1 MFNPLNHP
9 VCLSYPLRL
18 SPTTWAG
25 HIPFA
30 MLMVDLLRPGLI
42 VELGTFSGTSYCA
55 FCQAVKELGLD
66 TRAYAIDS
74 WEGDPQSGYY
84 GPEIYSDLK
93 QHHDPLYGEF
103 STLIQSTF
111 DDALNHFPDGTIDL
125 LHIDGFHTY
134 DVVKRDYQNW
144 LPKMSPRGVILFHD
158 TNVKQGDYGVWK
170 LWEEI
175 KGDYP
180 YFEFFH
186 EHGLGV
192 LAVGEAYPDSL
203 RQLLELPD
211 AERASI
217 RQFFAQLGI
226 RLTTRIDEEHQ
237 IKSLSWQV
245 NDKDQIIK
253 NLNAQLTQKDEAVA
267 WLKGEN
273 ALKEEM
279 IAERDESIS
288 GLTYRVNDKQRALE
302 DVSTSVT
309 DLHTAMGFLPA
320 NLSEPVAADSISG
333 RDTEVP
339 PPAGSLAVQIARQS
353 ERIRFLVAQLSEL
366 RSRMTWLA
374 KALEDERAA
383 SAIREIELTEK
394 ARAVEQIEKA
404 RATLQIEKAH
414 EAERIG
420 KARAAEQLA
429 AHLAE
434 QKKLEAASQLLR
446 SELLEQQ
453 ENALR
458 LSAANRLLK
467 EQLNEKEEA
476 RNLLALQLT
485 AKEAQLQRMTSTL
498 GWRLLSLY
506 GPIKYRYLLP
516 VYRMFGLQPGTSN
529 GLPSPLAATAE
540 PWIAS
545 AAIASSAEE
554 AAVDLL
560 LPERSEAQTVALLEQ
575 PAPVDLYESL
585 TLLPHLQEEELP
597 AIIEKQSPEA
607 PLYRPDVICF
617 SIIDWE
623 FRYQRPQQ
631 LMSQFAA
638 HGHRVF
644 YISTTRFQP
653 ANASPRVRVSL
664 IKENVYELQLAAEHQ
679 PDIYGEVIEGS
690 NQATLL
696 ESLDELRRTFHIDEA
711 IGYVMIPSWGNL
723 ALTTGRLW
731 NWRIIYDC
739 MDEWDSFP
747 GIKRA
752 LLKMESRLVRDCDLL
767 VVTAQRLFDKW
778 RKYNRPMVLA
788 RNAADYE
795 FYAERYRPNAL
806 LKAVKHPV
814 IGYYGAIADWCD
826 IKLLTD
832 AARQRPDYTFVLL
845 GGVFDVDVSELE
857 QLPNVRLLGQ
867 QPYETMPQY
876 LYHFDACMIPFKVNA
891 ITEATDPVKVYEYL
905 SAGKPVVTAALP
917 ELEPLRDYLYIATDG
932 QEFIEH
938 LDRAVA
944 EDDRDLV
951 ERRRQ
956 IAKQHSWVSRYQQV
970 AAGITQVTAR
980 ASIIVVT
987 YNNLA
992 LNKLC
997 LESLIRN
1004 TDYPNYEV
1012 IVIDNHSADATPGYL
1027 RYMAARHP
1035 QIQIIL
1041 NQENA
1046 GFARANNQGI
1056 AQSKGDAIILLNND
1070 TIVPPGWL
1078 SRLLRHLENES
1089 VGMVGPM
1096 TNFVGNEAKLD
1107 VPYRTW
1113 AEMEAF
1119 AQAHTWAHDGE
1130 VADIHMLAM
1139 FCVAFLRRTY
1149 EQIGPLDEQFGIGM
1163 FEDDDY
1169 AMRMKAQGLRVIC
1182 AADVFVHHFGQAA
1195 FKKLIE
1201 TGQYNPLFD
1210 ENRRRY
1216 ETKWN
1221 VEWVPHKH
1229 APLKFETLAV
1239 ARAVEGGKS

>member
-30 MLMVDLLRPGLI
+30 MLLVDLLRPRLI

-55 FCQAVKELGLD
+55 FCQAVKEVGLE

-84 GPEIYSDLK
+84 GPEILSDLK

-111 DDALNHFPDGTIDL
+111 DDALRHFCEGTIDL
-125 LHIDGFHTY
+125 LHVDGFHTY
-134 DVVKRDYQNW
+134 DVVKHDFNNW
-144 LPKMSPRGVILFHD
+144 LPMMSQRGVILFHD
-158 TNVKQGDYGVWK
+158 TNVRQGDYGVWK
-170 LWEEI
+170 FWEEI
-175 KGDYP
+175 KTHYP
-180 YFEFFH
+180 HFEFFH

-192 LAVGEAYPDSL
+192 LVVGNSYPDSL
-203 RQLLELPD
+203 RQLLELRDP
-211 AERASI
+211 ERALI
-217 RQFFAQLGI
+217 RQFFAQLGG
-226 RLTTRIDEEHQ
+226 RLTTRIDEEHE

-253 NLNAQLTQKDEAVA
+253 NLTAQLTQKDEAIG

-273 ALKEEM
+273 AVKDEM
-279 IAERDESIS
+279 IAEREETNSW
-288 GLTYRVNDKQRALE
+288 LTSETNDKQRALE
-302 DVSTSVT
+302 ENSAAVAELQEAM
-309 DLHTAMGFLPA
+309 DLLPIL
-320 NLSEPVAADSISG
+320 LSETSTPELQAAKAD
-333 RDTEVP
+333 DVP
-339 PPAGSLAVQIARQS
+339 QPSGSLSVQLARQS
-353 ERIRFLVAQLSEL
+353 ERIWFLVAQLAEWQNRMASLSEALTDARAGHARRESEL
-366 RSRMTWLA
+366 IE
-374 KALEDERAA
+374 KARAA
-383 SAIREIELTEK
+383 QQIEQ

-404 RATLQIEKAH
+404 RAAEQIEKA
-414 EAERIG
+414 
-420 KARAAEQLA
+420 RAAQQMA

-434 QKKLEAASQLLR
+434 KEKIEATSRSLM
-446 SELLEQQ
+446 SELLEHQ
-453 ENALR
+453 EKARR
-458 LSAANRLLK
+458 LIAANRLLK
-467 EQLNEKEEA
+467 EQLNENEEA
-476 RNLLALQLT
+476 RHMLALQLT
-485 AKEAQLQRMTSTL
+485 VKAAQLERMTSTL

-506 GPIKYRYLLP
+506 GPFKYRYLLP
-516 VYRMFGLQPGTSN
+516 VYRMFGLQPGASN
-529 GLPSPLAATAE
+529 GQPSPAPPTQLTQ
-540 PWIAS
+540 P
-545 AAIASSAEE
+545 AAI
-554 AAVDLL
+554 DLADE
-560 LPERSEAQTVALLEQ
+560 PHATDVQQADMPAPQTMALLEQ
-575 PAPVDLYESL
+575 STQADPYELL

-597 AIIEKQSPEA
+597 AIIEKRSPEA
-607 PLYRPDVICF
+607 PLHHPDVICF

-631 LMSQFAA
+631 IMSQFAA

-653 ANASPRVRVSL
+653 PAASPRVRVSL
-664 IKENVYELQLAAEHQ
+664 IKENVYEVQLAAERQ
-679 PDIYGEVIEGS
+679 PDIYGEAIEGR
-690 NQATLL
+690 NQAALMQ
-696 ESLDELRRTFHIDEA
+696 SLDDLRRAFHINEA
-711 IGYVMIPSWGNL
+711 IGYVMIPSWGSL
-723 ALTTGRLW
+723 ALAAGRLW
-731 NWRIIYDC
+731 NWRILYDC
-739 MDEWDSFP
+739 MDEWDNFP
-747 GIKRA
+747 GIKRPVIE
-752 LLKMESRLVRDCDLL
+752 MELPLVRACDLL
-767 VVTAQRLFDKW
+767 VVTAQRLYEKW
-778 RKYNRPMVLA
+778 QKYNRPMILA
-788 RNAADYE
+788 RNAADFD
-795 FYAERYRPNAL
+795 FYARRYGPNTL
-806 LKAVKHPV
+806 LEGVSHPV
-814 IGYYGAIADWCD
+814 IGYYGAIADWFD
-826 IKLLTD
+826 MELMNEM
-832 AARQRPDYTFVLL
+832 ARQRPEYTFVLL
-845 GGVFDVDVSELE
+845 GAVFHDLDVSELE
-857 QLPNVRLLGQ
+857 RLPNVRLLGQ

-876 LYHFDACMIPFKVNA
+876 LYHFDVCMIPFRVNA

-905 SAGKPVVTAALP
+905 SAGKPVVTVALP
-917 ELEPLRDYLYIATDG
+917 ELESLRDYLYIAKDR
-932 QEFIEH
+932 QEFIAQI
-938 LDRAVA
+938 DIAVA
-944 EDDRDLV
+944 EDDRDMV

-956 IAKQHSWVSRYQQV
+956 LAKQHTWAVRYQQI
-970 AAGITQVTAR
+970 AAGITRLTPC

-1012 IVIDNHSADATPGYL
+1012 IVVDNHSTDATPSYL
-1027 RYMAARHP
+1027 RYIAARHP
-1035 QIQIIL
+1035 QIQVIL
-1041 NQENA
+1041 NQDNA

-1056 AQSKGDAIILLNND
+1056 ARSTGEAIVLLNND

-1107 VPYRTW
+1107 VAYRTW
-1113 AEMEAF
+1113 AEMETF
-1119 AQAHTWAHDGE
+1119 AQAHTWAHDGQ

-1169 AMRMKAQGLRVIC
+1169 AMRIKAQGLRVIC

-1201 TGQYNPLFD
+1201 DGQYNPLFD

-1216 ETKWN
+1216 EAKWN

-1229 APLKFETLAV
+1229 APLKFKPLAA
-1239 ARAVEGGKS
+1239 ARTVEGAKS